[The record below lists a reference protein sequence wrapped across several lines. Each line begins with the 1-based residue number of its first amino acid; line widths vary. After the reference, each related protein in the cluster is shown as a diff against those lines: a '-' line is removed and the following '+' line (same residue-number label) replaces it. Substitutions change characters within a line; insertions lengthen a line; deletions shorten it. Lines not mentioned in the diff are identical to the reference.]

1 MLQDAIG
8 QPFGQRPMS
17 RADEVAIV
25 VGAARGIGR
34 AAAERLA
41 SHGMTIIGFDRLA
54 DGLAVAAR
62 DISAAGG
69 RFAAHAVD
77 VTDRIAV
84 AAATNAVVATHGRID
99 ILVNCAGI
107 TGITGIKAHEVD
119 PDDFDLVYRVNLK
132 SALLLTQ
139 SVLPAMLS
147 RNYGRILH
155 VASIAGKEGNAGM
168 LAYSATKAGLIG
180 MVKSAAKDYAE
191 TGIAINALAPA
202 VIRTDL
208 VAAMP
213 EQQVRYMT
221 DRIPMKR
228 TGTLTEAAAM
238 IDWIVSP
245 ECSFTTGFAFD
256 MSGGR
261 ATY

>member
-1 MLQDAIG
+1 MTRTG
-8 QPFGQRPMS
+8 
-17 RADEVAIV
+17 EVAIV

-41 SHGMTIIGFDRLA
+41 GRHITVIGIDCLA
-54 DGLAVAAR
+54 DDLAAVAK
-62 DISAAGG
+62 S
-69 RFAAHAVD
+69 FAATGRHLETRTAD
-77 VTDRIAV
+77 VTDGAAV
-84 AAATNAVVATHGRID
+84 AAAIAAALAAHGRID

-107 TGITGIKAHEVD
+107 TGATGIKTHDVD
-119 PDDFDLVYRVNLK
+119 PDDFDRVYRINLK
-132 SALLLTQ
+132 AALLLTQ
-139 SVLPAMLS
+139 AVLPPMLA

-180 MVKSAAKDYAE
+180 LVKSAAKDYAE
-191 TGIAINALAPA
+191 TGITINALAPA

-228 TGTLTEAAAM
+228 TGTLAEAAAM

>member
-1 MLQDAIG
+1 MNRSG
-8 QPFGQRPMS
+8 
-17 RADEVAIV
+17 EVAIV

-41 SHGMTIIGFDRLA
+41 GRQVSVVGIDRLA
-54 DGLAVAAR
+54 DELAAVADAFV
-62 DISAAGG
+62 AAG
-69 RFAAHAVD
+69 RHMETKTVD
-77 VTDRIAV
+77 VTDGAAV
-84 AAATNAVVATHGRID
+84 AAAIAAVLAAHGRID
-99 ILVNCAGI
+99 VLVNCAGV
-107 TGITGIKAHEVD
+107 TGTTGIKTHEVD
-119 PDDFDLVYRVNLK
+119 PDDFDRVYRINLK
-132 SALLLTQ
+132 AALLLTQ
-139 SVLPAMLS
+139 AVLPSMLA

-180 MVKSAAKDYAE
+180 LVKSAAKDYAE
-191 TGIAINALAPA
+191 TGITINALAPA

-228 TGTLTEAAAM
+228 TGTLAEAAAM